1 MKKKWEYKY
10 PERLVEAMVSEDYVL
25 IGDRLYFVHMTN
37 GSYPK
42 AGIYCVDVKSGE
54 AEAVFET
61 CDFLRTVGVYR
72 DGCFFFSSLRGNA
85 YCVSTRGELSWKK
98 QLGEKAGAADWNVV
112 LEGDRLFMAQDAL
125 YCLDPETGETMW
137 ANDERAHGSNCTI
150 LVEGDVIYHAKSGG
164 HIYCCNKYDGKTVW
178 TYGAEEWCRG
188 IVSVDADTLL
198 YVHTH
203 GKYLFFDKG
212 EGRLLRIDE
221 AGGKLMK
228 SPVVLGKRVFS
239 GENAGPSASGG
250 RMMCYEIGDGYEMK
264 PVYEVPVSG
273 AITSRAVIDG
283 EKLYFGTEDG
293 ALYCVSSK
301 SGDELEKKR
310 KVKGACRNIV
320 VHDSGIVALSDKG
333 PAMGLG

>member
-1 MKKKWEYKY
+1 
-10 PERLVEAMVSEDYVL
+10 MVSEDYVL

-72 DGCFFFSSLRGNA
+72 DGCFYFTSLRG
-85 YCVSTRGELSWKK
+85 
-98 QLGEKAGAADWNVV
+98 
-112 LEGDRLFMAQDAL
+112 LFMAQDAL

-164 HIYCCNKYDGKTVW
+164 HVYCCNKNDGKTVW
-178 TYGAEEWCRG
+178 TYGNEEWCRG

-198 YVHTH
+198 FVHTH

-212 EGRLLRIDE
+212 EGRLLREDK

-228 SPVVLGKRVFS
+228 SPLVLGKRVFS
-239 GENAGPSASGG
+239 GENAGPSASGASGG
-250 RMMCYEIGDGYEMK
+250 RMMCYEIGDSYEMK
-264 PVYEVPVSG
+264 PVFEVPAAG

-283 EKLYFGTEDG
+283 EKLYFGIEGG

-333 PAMGLG
+333 PAMGLA